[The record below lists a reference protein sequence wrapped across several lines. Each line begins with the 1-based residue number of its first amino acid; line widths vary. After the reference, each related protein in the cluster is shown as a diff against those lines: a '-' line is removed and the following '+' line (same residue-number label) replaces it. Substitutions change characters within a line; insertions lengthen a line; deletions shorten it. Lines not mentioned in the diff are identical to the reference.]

1 MLNRIIEYKNKD
13 FFLYRKNLDKNS
25 LKTIFSTP
33 HISLPYAGSFFGQMG
48 EYFLAKRQNVNK
60 YLLFLR

>member
-48 EYFLAKRQNVNK
+48 EYFLAK
-60 YLLFLR
+60 